1 MRVCYHTLY
10 VGISERIN
18 LFPTMWH
25 FCCMKHIYAFILLE
39 RTSKMNNLREFQEII
54 GYKFTNEKYLR
65 NALTHSS
72 YAHENMGKKVVF
84 NERLEFLGDSVL
96 SLIVSKYI
104 YENYPELPE
113 GKLTKMRAA
122 VVCEKSLFECALNI
136 DLGKYL
142 ILGRGEDRTGGRTRP
157 SILSDAYE
165 ALIAA
170 IFLDSN
176 LDVVREWV
184 LGQLHE
190 AIEAAS
196 KGKISKDYKTEF
208 QELAQAQGDVNI
220 HYKIAGSTGPDHNK
234 SFVVE
239 VYLNDALM
247 GEGEGSSKK
256 KAEQNAAKNAILK
269 LNKDK

>member
-1 MRVCYHTLY
+1 
-10 VGISERIN
+10 
-18 LFPTMWH
+18 
-25 FCCMKHIYAFILLE
+25 
-39 RTSKMNNLREFQEII
+39 MNILREFQEII
-54 GYKFTNEKYLR
+54 GYKFTNIEYLK

-72 YAHENMGKKVVF
+72 YAHENKSKRVKF

-96 SLIVSKYI
+96 SIIVSKYI
-104 YENYPELPE
+104 FENYPELPE

-122 VVCEKSLFECALNI
+122 VVCEKALFECALNI

-142 ILGRGEDRTGGRTRP
+142 ILGRGEEQTGGRTRP

-176 LDVVREWV
+176 LDVAREWV

-190 AIEAAS
+190 AIEAAA

-208 QELAQAQGDVNI
+208 QEIAQTKGDVNI
-220 HYKIAGSTGPDHNK
+220 RYKVVGSTGPDHNK
-234 SFVVE
+234 SFIVE
-239 VYLNDALM
+239 VYLNDELM

-256 KAEQNAAKNAILK
+256 KAEQNAARNAILK
-269 LNKDK
+269 MRKDK

>member
-1 MRVCYHTLY
+1 
-10 VGISERIN
+10 
-18 LFPTMWH
+18 
-25 FCCMKHIYAFILLE
+25 
-39 RTSKMNNLREFQEII
+39 MNNLQEFQEII
-54 GYKFTNEKYLR
+54 GYKFTDIKHLK

-72 YAHENMGKKVVF
+72 YAHENKDKKIVY

-96 SLIVSKYI
+96 GLIVSKYI
-104 YENYPELPE
+104 FENYPELPE

-122 VVCEKSLFECALNI
+122 VVCERALYECALNI

-142 ILGRGEDRTGGRTRP
+142 ILGNGEEHTGGRMRA

-184 LGQLHE
+184 LGQLYE
-190 AIEAAS
+190 TIEAAA

-208 QELAQAQGDVNI
+208 QELAQIHGDVNI
-220 HYKIAGSTGPDHNK
+220 KYKVVGTTGPDHK
-234 SFVVE
+234 KLFIVE
-239 VYLNDALM
+239 VYLNDVLM
-247 GEGEGSSKK
+247 GDGEGPSKK

-269 LNKDK
+269 LDTDK

>member
-1 MRVCYHTLY
+1 
-10 VGISERIN
+10 
-18 LFPTMWH
+18 
-25 FCCMKHIYAFILLE
+25 
-39 RTSKMNNLREFQEII
+39 MNTLREFQEII
-54 GYKFTNEKYLR
+54 GYKFTNENYLK

-72 YAHENMGKKVVF
+72 YAHENKAKKIVF

-96 SLIVSKYI
+96 SVIVSKYI

-122 VVCEKSLFECALNI
+122 VVCEKALFECALNI

-142 ILGRGEDRTGGRTRP
+142 ILGHGEEITGGRTRA

-190 AIEAAS
+190 AIEAAA

-208 QELAQAQGDVNI
+208 QELAQIKGDVNI
-220 HYKIAGSTGPDHNK
+220 RYKVVGSTGPDHNK
-234 SFVVE
+234 SFIVE
-239 VYLNDALM
+239 VYLNDELM

-256 KAEQNAAKNAILK
+256 KAEQNAAQNAILK
-269 LNKDK
+269 MHKGK

>member
-1 MRVCYHTLY
+1 
-10 VGISERIN
+10 
-18 LFPTMWH
+18 
-25 FCCMKHIYAFILLE
+25 
-39 RTSKMNNLREFQEII
+39 MNTIKEFQELI
-54 GYKFTNEKYLR
+54 GYKFNDESYLKV
-65 NALTHSS
+65 ALTHSS
-72 YAHENMGKKVVF
+72 YAHENKHKKINF

-96 SLIVSKYI
+96 SIIVSKYI
-104 YENYPELPE
+104 FENYPELPE
-113 GKLTKMRAA
+113 GKLTKMRSA
-122 VVCEKSLFECALNI
+122 VVCEKSLYECALNI

-142 ILGRGEDRTGGRTRP
+142 VLGRGEDRTGGRTRP

-184 LGQLHE
+184 LGQLYE

-208 QELAQAQGDVNI
+208 QEAAQVKGDVNI
-220 HYKIAGSTGPDHNK
+220 SYKVVSSSGPDHDK
-234 SFVVE
+234 SFLVN
-239 VYLNDALM
+239 VYLNGVLM

-256 KAEQNAAKNAILK
+256 KAEQSAAKDALFK
-269 LNKDK
+269 LSKVK